1 VQQAGKKVGEVK
13 INKYLVK
20 NDNTLLRLEEAK
32 IKVCSV
38 PDGEAK
44 SRGCTE
50 LGKAEGREC
59 EELVLVYRPSGC
71 IREKNEV
78 NLDETVTVKGET

>member
-1 VQQAGKKVGEVK
+1 MQQSGKKVGEVK

-20 NDNTLLRLEEAK
+20 SNNTLLRLEEAK
-32 IKVCSV
+32 VNVCSV

-44 SRGCTE
+44 SRGCSE
-50 LGKAEGREC
+50 LGKAGGREC
-59 EELVLVYRPSGC
+59 EELVLVYRPNGC
-71 IREKNEV
+71 IREKNEI